1 MGFGNITAA
10 RNAQSDGRD
19 QRSTKIPIYRQE
31 VWSLIPDESI
41 IVRFVGGPS
50 EPHIFHQHGFARHP
64 SRGFEKGI
72 CAKPGDCVLCQ
83 ASSVPG
89 EKRVKRASPYAAFTV
104 YSTRK
109 MRLIPVTRN
118 DGTSAYRR
126 EPIRV
131 NAQNELIDKIDGKT
145 RLLSPMEVETRL
157 SSESEDEGIKIWCG
171 SLHPKAANAD
181 QILALDMQL
190 QKVCQCGGKVG
201 TGLGARPA
209 EIVEK
214 YPGEGGPIECT
225 ADCGNPRRGSL
236 TSCYVQ
242 ITRRGQGTD
251 TTYHFQPLPLS
262 EPNAEHSMAPMD
274 LAEIY
279 KADLNANVEM
289 LEARGIS
296 IRQDLN
302 GTSTS
307 DSNIWN

>member
-1 MGFGNITAA
+1 MDLLESES
-10 RNAQSDGRD
+10 SD
-19 QRSTKIPIYRQE
+19 
-31 VWSLIPDESI
+31 
-41 IVRFVGGPS
+41 
-50 EPHIFHQHGFARHP
+50 
-64 SRGFEKGI
+64 
-72 CAKPGDCVLCQ
+72 
-83 ASSVPG
+83 
-89 EKRVKRASPYAAFTV
+89 
-104 YSTRK
+104 
-109 MRLIPVTRN
+109 
-118 DGTSAYRR
+118 
-126 EPIRV
+126 
-131 NAQNELIDKIDGKT
+131 DGKEGKKSNLT
-145 RLLSPMEVETRL
+145 INKRYASKFEAEGRFKDLQRAKELSLNSDVDENSLEEQDE

-251 TTYHFQPLPLS
+251 TTYHVQPLPFS
-262 EPNAEHSMAPMD
+262 EPNADHSMAPMD